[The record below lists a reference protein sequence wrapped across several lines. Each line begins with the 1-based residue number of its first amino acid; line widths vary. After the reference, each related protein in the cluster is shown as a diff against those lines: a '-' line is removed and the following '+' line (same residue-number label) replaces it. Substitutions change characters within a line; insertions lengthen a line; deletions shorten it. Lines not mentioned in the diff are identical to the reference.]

1 MTTETIEDKLYEL
14 EQGFWTGGSDFY
26 RKHLDDMCLTVFPE
40 MTALL
45 DREKIAQQVGDTRW
59 RDLVMTRKGYL
70 SLSADFA
77 IISYEASA
85 RKADRSYRALV
96 SSGYIQRGKDWK
108 MAFHQ
113 QTPLESK

>member
-1 MTTETIEDKLYEL
+1 MAAETIEDKLYAL
-14 EQGFWTGGSDFY
+14 EQGFWTGGGDFY
-26 RKHLDDMCLTVFPE
+26 RAHLDDMCLTVFPE

-59 RDLVMTRKGYL
+59 GDLAMTRKGYL
-70 SLSADFA
+70 SLAPDFA
-77 IISYEASA
+77 IICYESSA
-85 RKADRSYRALV
+85 RRGDRAYRALV
-96 SSGYIQRGKDWK
+96 SSGYVQRGEDWK

>member
-1 MTTETIEDKLYEL
+1 
-14 EQGFWTGGSDFY
+14 
-26 RKHLDDMCLTVFPE
+26 

-59 RDLVMTRKGYL
+59 RDLVMSRKGYL
-70 SLSADFA
+70 SLAADFA
-77 IISYEASA
+77 IICYESSA

-96 SSGYIQRGKDWK
+96 SSGYVRRGEDWK

-113 QTPLESK
+113 QTPLTT

>member
-1 MTTETIEDKLYEL
+1 MTADTIEDKLYEL
-14 EQGFWTGGSDFY
+14 EQGFWTGGEDFY
-26 RKHLDDMCLTVFPE
+26 RAHLDDMCLTVFPE

-59 RDLVMTRKGYL
+59 GDLVMTRKGYL

-77 IISYEASA
+77 VISYEASA

-96 SSGYIQRGKDWK
+96 SSGYIQRG
-108 MAFHQ
+108 
-113 QTPLESK
+113 

>member
-1 MTTETIEDKLYEL
+1 MATETIEDKLYEL
-14 EQGFWTGGSDFY
+14 EQGFWTGGGDFY
-26 RKHLDDMCLTVFPE
+26 RTHLDDMCLAVFPE

-59 RDLVMTRKGYL
+59 GDLVMSRKGYL

-77 IISYEASA
+77 IICYQSSA
-85 RKADRSYRALV
+85 RRGDRVYRALV
-96 SSGYIQRGKDWK
+96 SSGYVQRGDDWK

-113 QTPLESK
+113 QTPLEAE